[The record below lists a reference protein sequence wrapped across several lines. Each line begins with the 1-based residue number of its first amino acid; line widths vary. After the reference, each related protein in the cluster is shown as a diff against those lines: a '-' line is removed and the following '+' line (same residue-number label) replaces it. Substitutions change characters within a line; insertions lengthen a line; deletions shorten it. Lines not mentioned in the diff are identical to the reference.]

1 MDSLIKKIQ
10 DRPLSTIEIDKIT
23 NKTAK
28 VTLFSSLKSVKS
40 VSELFR
46 EYNYHVLFYA
56 VESKD
61 MGHFVGLLY
70 HQDRNIVEY
79 FDSYGE
85 TMDTIFSSATY
96 EFNQCKGVNYLKELL
111 IRDQAQYNYKLQ
123 QNTVQYQSKRE
134 STATCGRHAC
144 VRIAFQF
151 LNLEQ
156 YAKMMLD
163 EKLKPDEIVG
173 YLTLLDS
180 TEDADLMSLM
190 KNHMN
195 NSKR

>member
-1 MDSLIKKIQ
+1 MDNLIKKIQ
-10 DRPLSTIEIDKIT
+10 DRPLSTVEIDKIT
-23 NKTAK
+23 NRTAK
-28 VTLFSSLKSVKS
+28 VTLFHTIKSMKSVQ
-40 VSELFR
+40 ELFF
-46 EYNYHVLFYA
+46 EFNYHILFYA
-56 VESKD
+56 VEGSD
-61 MGHFVGLLY
+61 LGHFVGLLY

-85 TMDTIFSSATY
+85 SMDTIFDSATY
-96 EFNQCKGVNYLKELL
+96 EFERCKGVNYLKELL
-111 IRDQAQYNYKLQ
+111 IKDQARYGYKIE
-123 QNTVQYQSKRE
+123 QNSVQYQNTRQ

-156 YAKMMLD
+156 YSKLLLG

-180 TEDADLMSLM
+180 TEDADLMDLM
-190 KNHMN
+190 KNQLES
-195 NSKR
+195 SKK